1 MKLIELNTAQ
11 QVKLDFTLAP
21 VQLRI
26 FAFAIDYIILIAL
39 FYGIIFFGVFLERYY
54 VGDFIETLMYF
65 FVLIFFFYSLI
76 QEIAFKGRSF
86 GKIALN
92 LKIIQLNGDP
102 PTVIQLLAR
111 WMFRMIDIYGSFG
124 TIAILL
130 IKGSNASQRLGDL
143 FGETI
148 VIKVNENK
156 EIKINDFIDRLNK
169 ISIIK
174 YQNLKNV
181 DDNIILLLKETIL
194 KYQKHPNPSTKTAL
208 EKIKKAISK
217 RTNIKFS
224 DEEHEYIIELNQL
237 IEDYI
242 TQTR

>member
-1 MKLIELNTAQ
+1 M
-11 QVKLDFTLAP
+11 
-21 VQLRI
+21 
-26 FAFAIDYIILIAL
+26 
-39 FYGIIFFGVFLERYY
+39 
-54 VGDFIETLMYF
+54 
-65 FVLIFFFYSLI
+65 
-76 QEIAFKGRSF
+76 
-86 GKIALN
+86 
-92 LKIIQLNGDP
+92 
-102 PTVIQLLAR
+102 IQLLAR

-181 DDNIILLLKETIL
+181 DDNIILLLKETLL
-194 KYQKHPNPSTKTAL
+194 KYQKHPNPSSKTAL